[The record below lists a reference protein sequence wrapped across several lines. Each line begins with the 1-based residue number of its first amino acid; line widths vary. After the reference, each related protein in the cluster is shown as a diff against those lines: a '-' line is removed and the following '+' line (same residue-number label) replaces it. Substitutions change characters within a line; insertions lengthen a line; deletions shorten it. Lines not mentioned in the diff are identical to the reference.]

1 MGWMCPPF
9 YGKKKSKF
17 YANKITRAKAKIE
30 KQKAII
36 AECEKQ
42 IEHEN
47 ACGKTEN

>member
-1 MGWMCPPF
+1 MGWGCPPF

-17 YANKITRAKAKIE
+17 YARKIEKANTKIE

-42 IEHEN
+42 IKNEN
-47 ACGKTEN
+47 ACGKAES